1 MTAAER
7 KTRRDRVIDA
17 VCALTGERPAGVAG
31 IHQSGASVAREPR
44 GIVRLSP
51 WVYGTEREAT
61 AALVEAGL
69 LPESWVDPDR
79 APGWWC
85 RYCRGTGV
93 VTSPGFDPET
103 GPCGCRGPSRGAEFA
118 PDFRS
123 LITVASI
130 GKTSLAL
137 AASLV
142 DEASRGSSILW
153 RVMCRYDL
161 HSHHG
166 SIWREKG
173 AILDEASPEMVFSGE
188 VNAARDGHAL
198 EPFASLASDYGPS
211 HRTAP
216 WWRPMPALLSLGA
229 ELVQTGDGYA
239 VLAVE
244 ELAAGRK

>member
-1 MTAAER
+1 
-7 KTRRDRVIDA
+7 
-17 VCALTGERPAGVAG
+17 
-31 IHQSGASVAREPR
+31 
-44 GIVRLSP
+44 
-51 WVYGTEREAT
+51 
-61 AALVEAGL
+61 
-69 LPESWVDPDR
+69 
-79 APGWWC
+79 
-85 RYCRGTGV
+85 
-93 VTSPGFDPET
+93 
-103 GPCGCRGPSRGAEFA
+103 
-118 PDFRS
+118 
-123 LITVASI
+123 
-130 GKTSLAL
+130 L

-229 ELVQTGDGYA
+229 ELVQTGVTGGIGLTYSTRGAPLFTARVASDG
-239 VLAVE
+239 
-244 ELAAGRK
+244 AGLGGTVDRIDIYWHAID